1 MRKNWREFENAN
13 NNIQKSKKLMRDIFS
28 IKRS

>member
-13 NNIQKSKKLMRDIFS
+13 NNIQKSETLWEI
-28 IKRS
+28 